1 MVSRAWRKLVIFL
14 EMIKFE
20 HTLFALPFAYLST
33 LLVYRGLPPAAPLFW
48 LTLAMVGARTAAMAL
63 NRLID
68 REIDAKNPRTANRA
82 LPRGLISATEVWFYV
97 FLSFGLLYWAVRHL
111 SPLAMKLFLPLVLIL
126 WFYSYTKRFTW
137 ACHFYLGF
145 TLGLVP
151 SAVWI
156 ALTNGLSLPPVILGA
171 GILFWVAGFDIVYAC
186 LDYDFDRREGIYSLP
201 ARFGIGPALW
211 VARFCHVLAALFFI
225 LTGVVMHLGL
235 WYFIGVAVAGLLL
248 FYEHRLVNPEDLSLV
263 GLAFFNLNG
272 TLSVVMFFFTLLDVL
287 LAKGVGVW

>member
-1 MVSRAWRKLVIFL
+1 MASRVWKKFIIFL

-20 HTLFALPFAYLST
+20 HTLFALPFAYLTT
-33 LLVYRGLPPAAPLFW
+33 LLVYRGLPPAAPLLW

-68 REIDAKNPRTANRA
+68 REIDARNPRTANRA
-82 LPRGLISATEVWFYV
+82 LPRGLLSTAEVWAYV
-97 FLSFGLLYWAVRHL
+97 LLAFLLLYWAVSHL

-151 SAVWI
+151 AAVWI
-156 ALTNGLSLPPVILGA
+156 ALTNGISWPPVILGI
-171 GILFWVAGFDIVYAC
+171 GILFWVAGFDIIYAC

-201 ARFGIGPALW
+201 ARFGLVTALW
-211 VARFCHVLAALFFI
+211 VARLCHMLAFICLVLVGLV
-225 LTGVVMHLGL
+225 THLNE
-235 WYFIGVAVAGLLL
+235 WYFLGVAVAGVLLT
-248 FYEHRLVNPEDLSLV
+248 YEHRLVHPEDLSRV

-272 TLSVVMFFFTLLDVL
+272 TLSVALFFFTLVAVL
-287 LAKGVGVW
+287 WPKGVGL